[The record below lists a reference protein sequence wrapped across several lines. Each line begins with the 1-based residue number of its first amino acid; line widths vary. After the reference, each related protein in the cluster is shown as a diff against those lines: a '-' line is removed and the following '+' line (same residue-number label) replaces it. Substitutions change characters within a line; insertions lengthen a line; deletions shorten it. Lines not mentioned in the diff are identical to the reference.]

1 MNNDPMRFVN
11 RGDTLQ
17 VTTVATDEPGAPS
30 TYTGEPRTN
39 KRGEGY
45 FLWKLS
51 AEGQTHTYY
60 VKPSLNELLD
70 GQYSPGT
77 PLTIRCQ
84 SDTEYE
90 VTVQQG
96 AAPVPAVTAPVALPA
111 VAPAPAA
118 AAALATTP
126 LTPGQTEYHSLRAD
140 LRTCVEDVFY
150 DWGAVFGDGLKPD
163 PETIQKLAVTL
174 FLQCCQRNVEI
185 DHPIPF

>member
-77 PLTIRCQ
+77 PLTIHCQ

-96 AAPVPAVTAPVALPA
+96 AAPVPAA
-111 VAPAPAA
+111 APAPAP
-118 AAALATTP
+118 ALATTP

-185 DHPIPF
+185 DHPISF